1 MPQCHN
7 ATIPQIDN
15 DCFKHFNR
23 HTRPNQTNS
32 KPDQTKPNQ
41 TIAYPTMI
49 TTALLTVCN
58 WLVNEN
64 MLQPARMLVSLLVAP
79 KQPATLVKAD
89 QHNQQNQQ
97 NQQHQHNI
105 VLDCVFGAGFPVGT
119 VGLTNPPTVS
129 MLYQAVESVL
139 SKLSKQH
146 LASHLAVDKF
156 SCWMNSTML
165 GDLTDDQLAQ
175 LLANQPGQP
184 GQIGQPG
191 LASRH
196 TVVLGQSVVPR
207 LVADLAIKPDTVD
220 TVGKYSICRLLGKWT
235 CDFVNLLAALD
246 QCHGYSAFEAMVPV
260 LRMAGLPSHDQ
271 RQTWAA
277 KVFGDAGLVRRLLD
291 RHDVAGL
298 HRHKYAML
306 IADVCSMVS
315 QHFDWLVAP
324 TFLVVGLVRV
334 ATSAAKLITT
344 PHVNNIQLCIACTN
358 AAKHMFLGQNGQ
370 HYSKDVDASAWD
382 HRLVDVALEALRTAF
397 DMIHGPGAPDKP
409 NDGCQSWY
417 RLLNGYVVHLVGHL
431 VNMVVPRA
439 PVRLVGP
446 VVSLLVQDKYDRRPG
461 CGRLPVNELVLLLRG
476 VINTTKAEHR
486 VQAGI
491 FAWCEH
497 PSQAPKAVSEQAV
510 RAGIFDWLGH
520 TTCHHAPVIV
530 NWLAEHQPVQL
541 CQSGV
546 LGKLLSNYGQD
557 DEDDNG
563 ASYAY
568 DTSLVVKML
577 TKLVPIMSLPTK
589 LELLQTATCRTKWY
603 HREHN
608 PRLVAKLVAS
618 QADVGQLFFQS
629 DSWKQLV
636 DVLNQWAEWTDWPD
650 RLNIGTRSDSDSAVQ
665 LSNYLNIC
673 DFLLEI
679 TDHNPYNADLL
690 VLLTRPACEY
700 DARYGARRGAWSSV
714 GTLYRWLLT
723 HASGKTKPT
732 DQSNQDSQD
741 NQSNPAKK
749 ARTTP

>member
-1 MPQCHN
+1 
-7 ATIPQIDN
+7 
-15 DCFKHFNR
+15 
-23 HTRPNQTNS
+23 
-32 KPDQTKPNQ
+32 
-41 TIAYPTMI
+41 
-49 TTALLTVCN
+49 
-58 WLVNEN
+58 
-64 MLQPARMLVSLLVAP
+64 MLVSLLVTP
-79 KQPATLVKAD
+79 KQPATLAKAD
-89 QHNQQNQQ
+89 QADQQHQHNQHN
-97 NQQHQHNI
+97 QHNI

-119 VGLTNPPTVS
+119 VGFANPPTVS

-139 SKLSKQH
+139 SKLDKQH

-175 LLANQPGQP
+175 LLANQPGRPGQTGQTGQP
-184 GQIGQPG
+184 GQPGRSG

-207 LVADLAIKPDTVD
+207 LVADLATKPDTV
-220 TVGKYSICRLLGKWT
+220 GKHSFCRVFGKWT
-235 CDFVNLLAALD
+235 CDFVNLFAALD

-260 LRMAGLPSHDQ
+260 LRTAGLPSYDQ
-271 RQTWAA
+271 HQTWAA

-358 AAKHMFLGQNGQ
+358 AAKHMFVGQNHQ
-370 HYSKDVDASAWD
+370 HWPKDVEACAWD
-382 HRLVDVALEALRTAF
+382 HQLVDVVLEALRTAF
-397 DMIHGPGAPDKP
+397 DMIHGPGAPNKP
-409 NDGCQSWY
+409 NDGCQRWY
-417 RLLNGYVVHLVGHL
+417 QLLNGYVVQLVGHL
-431 VNMVVPRA
+431 VNMFVPRA
-439 PVRLVGP
+439 PVHLVGP
-446 VVSLLVQDKYDRRPG
+446 VVSLLVQDKYHRHPG
-461 CGRLPVNELVLLLRG
+461 CGRLPVHQLVLLLRG

-486 VQAGI
+486 VQVGI
-491 FAWCEH
+491 FARFEH
-497 PSQAPKAVSEQAV
+497 CSAKAVAEQAV

-520 TTCHHAPVIV
+520 TTCDYAPVIV

-546 LGKLLSNYGQD
+546 LGKMLSNYGQD
-557 DEDDNG
+557 DEDDNC
-563 ASYAY
+563 ASYTY
-568 DTSLVVKML
+568 DTSFVVKML
-577 TKLVPIMSLPTK
+577 KWLVPSMSLPTK

-603 HREHN
+603 HREHTS
-608 PRLVAKLVAS
+608 RLVAKLVAS
-618 QADVGQLFFQS
+618 HPDVGQLFFQS

-636 DVLNQWAEWTDWPD
+636 DVLNQWAEWTNWPD

-679 TDHNPYNADLL
+679 KDHNPYNADLL
-690 VLLTRPACEY
+690 ALLTRPACEY
-700 DARYGARRGAWSSV
+700 DARYGARHGARSSV

-732 DQSNQDSQD
+732 DQSNQNNQDNQD